1 MGSPPLLSELDA
13 WVSVDVETAGPN
25 PSQYSLLAIG
35 ACLLGQPDS
44 GFYAELQPV
53 SSDARPEALEV
64 SGLSMEALAA
74 SGTPP
79 ARAMADFAAWLESA
93 CPDAESPVF
102 VGFNAAFDW
111 MFVNDYFHRF
121 IGRNPFGHSAVDMKS
136 FFMGLTARPWDETTM
151 AHVTEHYG
159 GRRTLTHHALQD
171 ARDQAL
177 LFRRMLD
184 EANDNRRRDR

>member
-1 MGSPPLLSELDA
+1 MSELDA

-25 PSQYSLLAIG
+25 PSQYSLLSIG
-35 ACLLGQPDS
+35 ACLVARPER
-44 GFYAELQPV
+44 GFYVELQPV
-53 SSDARPEALEV
+53 GSDSRPEALEV

-74 SGTPP
+74 AGTPP

-93 CPDAESPVF
+93 CPRDAGPIF

-111 MFVNDYFHRF
+111 MFVNDWFHRF
-121 IGRNPFGHSAVDMKS
+121 LGRNPFGHAAVDMKS
-136 FFMGLTARPWDETTM
+136 FFMGVTGCAWHETSM
-151 AHVTEHYG
+151 AQVTDHYG
-159 GRRTLTHHALQD
+159 ERRALSHHALQD

-184 EANDNRRRDR
+184 ESNERRRRDR